1 MRIIIRRKQSWKRL
15 IVPPWSHEADMQALA
30 KDLGEK
36 IREKR
41 LSVGLSQDALAF
53 ACGIDRSYMGRV
65 ERGEVNITIEKLY
78 RIAIQLRCQP
88 HTLLPRLQRQPTSAE

>member
-1 MRIIIRRKQSWKRL
+1 
-15 IVPPWSHEADMQALA
+15 MQALA
-30 KDLGEK
+30 KDLGER

-78 RIAIQLRCQP
+78 RIASQLKCQP
-88 HTLLPRLQRQPTSAE
+88 HSLLPRLTR